1 LKKKGRASGE
11 NGDKGSH
18 TEPSDTR
25 ASPLSS
31 IVSILRSFGP
41 GVVTGASDDDPSG
54 IATYSQVGAKFGL
67 GMLWMALYLLPM
79 MIVVQEMCARIG
91 LVTGKGLAT
100 VIKNRYSKNI
110 VYPISGLLVIAN
122 TINIGA
128 DIAAMATSTQ
138 LVFPQLPDIAAT
150 MIFTIIILVAEI
162 FIPYTKYVRVLK
174 YLTLSLFAYVI
185 TAVIVGGNIS
195 QIFLNTIIP
204 HFEFSSDFIMLFVA
218 VFGTTISPYLFFWQ
232 TSEEAE
238 EDVAKHKISEIGKG
252 RPNISK
258 KEMRFMKVDVTIGMI
273 FSQFIMWVIIITTA
287 GSLHV
292 NGIVDIQTAEQAA
305 QALEPLVKTF
315 PYSGEISKIVF
326 ALGIVGTGLL
336 AVPVL
341 AGSSA
346 YALSDT
352 FGWREGLGKKFS
364 QAKAFYII
372 ILSSTMLGLW
382 ISISDTNP
390 IQALIYAAV
399 INGIIAVPMLF
410 IIVKIGND
418 KKILKGRTNG
428 PLSNVVGWITFGI
441 MAISV
446 GLLFFSWNQ

>member
-1 LKKKGRASGE
+1 MKNIKKSHFPSIAGLLKS
-11 NGDKGSH
+11 
-18 TEPSDTR
+18 
-25 ASPLSS
+25 L
-31 IVSILRSFGP
+31 GP
-41 GVVTGASDDDPSG
+41 GLVTGASDDDPSG

-79 MIVVQEMCARIG
+79 MITVQEICARIG

-100 VIKNRYSKNI
+100 VIRNRYSKKI
-110 VYPISGLLVIAN
+110 VYPISGLLIVAN

-128 DIAAMATSTQ
+128 DIGAMAVSIQ
-138 LVFPQLPDIAAT
+138 LVFPQLPDLAAT
-150 MIFTIIILVAEI
+150 ITFTVIILVAEI
-162 FIPYTKYVRVLK
+162 FIPYTKYARVLK

-185 TAVIVGGNIS
+185 TAVIVGGNFS
-195 QIFLNTIIP
+195 QIILNTIIP
-204 HFEFSSDFIMLFVA
+204 HFEFSPDFIMLFVA

-238 EDVAKHKISEIGKG
+238 EDVAKDKIKEIGEG
-252 RPNISK
+252 NPEISK
-258 KEMRFMKVDVTIGMI
+258 KEIRIMKVDVTIGMV

-292 NGIVDIQTAEQAA
+292 NGIIDIQTAEQAA

-336 AVPVL
+336 AVPIL

-352 FGWREGLGKKFS
+352 FGWREGLGKKLS
-364 QAKAFYII
+364 QAKPFYII
-372 ILSSTMLGLW
+372 ILSSTMIGLW

-410 IIVKIGND
+410 IIIKIGND
-418 KKILKGRTNG
+418 KKILKARTNG
-428 PLSNVVGWITFGI
+428 LLSNVVGWITFGI

-446 GLLFFSWNQ
+446 GLLFFSGNL

>member
-31 IVSILRSFGP
+31 IVSTLRSFGP

-100 VIKNRYSKNI
+100 VIRNRYSKKI
-110 VYPISGLLVIAN
+110 VYPISGLLLIAN

-128 DIAAMATSTQ
+128 DIGAMAASTQ

-150 MIFTIIILVAEI
+150 IIFTVIILVAEI

-185 TAVIVGGNIS
+185 TAVIVGGNFS
-195 QIFLNTIIP
+195 QIILNTIIP
-204 HFEFSSDFIMLFVA
+204 HFEFSPDFVMLFVA

-238 EDVAKHKISEIGKG
+238 EDVAKHKIMEIGEG
-252 RPNISK
+252 NPEVSK
-258 KEMRFMKVDVTIGMI
+258 KEMRIMKVDVSIGMV

-352 FGWREGLGKKFS
+352 FGWKEGLGKKFS
-364 QAKAFYII
+364 QAKPFYII
-372 ILSSTMLGLW
+372 ILSSTMIGLW

-390 IQALIYAAV
+390 IQALIYSAV

-410 IIVKIGND
+410 IIMKIGND
-418 KKILKGRTNG
+418 KKILKARTNG

-441 MAISV
+441 MALSV